1 MYSMLISDYTY
12 ELPKEKIAIHPPE
25 IRGSSRMLVL
35 DKQAKTISDSHYK
48 NLADFL
54 NPGDVLVLNNTKVLK
69 ARLKLTNQRGKP
81 IELIILE
88 KHGNGDFTNS
98 FQGIYKGKISE
109 GDELAGID
117 FTCRVVEIL
126 GNGIAQFEATKNIL
140 EIVNDSGE
148 VPIPSYLQREMEEQ
162 DIERYQTTF
171 AEHLG
176 SVAAPTAS
184 LNFTDELKLKLE
196 QKGVILVYLTL
207 HVGLGT
213 FLPIRTDDVEEHE
226 MHSEYFDISP
236 ETINIIRSQ
245 KNLNHQIIALGTT
258 VARTLE
264 YNAEKLLSDQSFPNG
279 LQGDANI
286 FMYPGYKFQLIDGL
300 LTNFHAPKSTVLML
314 AGAFVGWEFL
324 MKSYEYA
331 LINDYKFLSY
341 GDSML
346 ILKRLTN
353 TN

>member
-1 MYSMLISDYTY
+1 MLISDHTY

-35 DKQAKTISDSHYK
+35 DKPSKTIADSYYK

-69 ARLKLTNQRGKP
+69 ARLKLTNQIGKP
-81 IELIILE
+81 IEIIVLE
-88 KHGNGDFTNS
+88 KHGKEDFSNR

-109 GDELAGID
+109 GDKLTGIG
-117 FTCRVVEIL
+117 FTCRVVQIL

-140 EIVNDSGE
+140 DIVNESGE
-148 VPIPSYLQREMEEQ
+148 VPIPPYLQREMEAQ

-196 QKGVILVYLTL
+196 QKGVIIVYLTL

-213 FLPIRTDDVEEHE
+213 FLPIRTDKVDEHE

-236 ETINIIRSQ
+236 ETISIIRSQ
-245 KNLNHQIIALGTT
+245 KQLHHRIIALGTT

-264 YNAEKLLSDQSFPNG
+264 FNAEKLLSDQSYPNG

-286 FMYPGYKFQLIDGL
+286 FMYPGYSFQLIDGL

-314 AGAFVGWEFL
+314 AGAFAGWDLL
-324 MKSYEYA
+324 MEGYDHA
-331 LINDYKFLSY
+331 LANDYKFLSY

-346 ILKRLTN
+346 IV
-353 TN
+353 

>member
-1 MYSMLISDYTY
+1 MLISDYTY
-12 ELPKEKIAIHPPE
+12 ELPKEKIAIHPPK

-48 NLADFL
+48 DLADFL
-54 NPGDVLVLNNTKVLK
+54 NAGDVLVLNNTKVLK
-69 ARLKLTNQRGKP
+69 ARLKLIDQQGKS
-81 IELIILE
+81 IELIVLE
-88 KHGNGDFTNS
+88 KHGNGDFSNV
-98 FQGIYKGKISE
+98 FQAIYKGKISVGE
-109 GDELAGID
+109 EVIGTG
-117 FTCRVVEIL
+117 FRCRVVEIL

-140 EIVNDSGE
+140 EIVNESGE
-148 VPIPSYLQREMEEQ
+148 VPIPPYLQREMEGQ
-162 DIERYQTTF
+162 DIERYQTIF

-184 LNFTDELKLKLE
+184 LNFTDELKQKLE
-196 QKGVILVYLTL
+196 KKGVIIVYITL

-213 FLPIRTDDVEEHE
+213 FLPIRTDKVEEHE

-236 ETINIIRSQ
+236 ETISIIRIQ
-245 KNLNHQIIALGTT
+245 KKSHHNIIALGTT

-264 YNAEKLLSDQSFPNG
+264 FNASKLLSDQLFPNG

-286 FMYPGYKFQLIDGL
+286 FMFPGYKFQIIDGL

-314 AGAFVGWEFL
+314 AGAFAGWDFL

-331 LINDYKFLSY
+331 LINHYKFLSY

-346 ILKRLTN
+346 IT
-353 TN
+353 